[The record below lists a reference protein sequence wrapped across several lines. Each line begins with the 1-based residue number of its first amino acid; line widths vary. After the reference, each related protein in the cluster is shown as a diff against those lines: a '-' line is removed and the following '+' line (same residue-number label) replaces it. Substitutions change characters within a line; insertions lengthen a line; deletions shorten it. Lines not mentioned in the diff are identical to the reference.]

1 MPTIFLTFHIYF
13 FKCWHRLNEPTIL
26 HYIYIYL
33 MKEGKILSTLGYF
46 FFSIMNFTIGIRLV
60 FVTGLR
66 FGVIG
71 DCLSVLFFLSLFCLS
86 FVLPLLIT
94 PLVQTFLIQ
103 QYQMLNNKRTIITL
117 RSMLLIFLVLCNV
130 LLCVC
135 RSEYRA
141 VMSITISV

>member
-1 MPTIFLTFHIYF
+1 MTSHVYIAINLFNLCQQSFLPFHIYF

-66 FGVIG
+66 FGVID

-86 FVLPLLIT
+86 FALPLLIT
-94 PLVQTFLIQ
+94 PLICSTFS
-103 QYQMLNNKRTIITL
+103 YT
-117 RSMLLIFLVLCNV
+117 
-130 LLCVC
+130 
-135 RSEYRA
+135 
-141 VMSITISV
+141 TISNVKQ

>member
-1 MPTIFLTFHIYF
+1 MTSHVYIAINLFNLCQQSFLPFHIYF

-66 FGVIG
+66 FGVMD

-86 FVLPLLIT
+86 FALPLLIS
-94 PLVQTFLIQ
+94 PLICSKFS
-103 QYQMLNNKRTIITL
+103 Y
-117 RSMLLIFLVLCNV
+117 S
-130 LLCVC
+130 
-135 RSEYRA
+135 
-141 VMSITISV
+141 TISNVKQ

>member
-1 MPTIFLTFHIYF
+1 MTSHVYIAINLFNLCQQSFLPFHIYF

-66 FGVIG
+66 FGVMD

-86 FVLPLLIT
+86 FALPLLIT
-94 PLVQTFLIQ
+94 PLICSTFS
-103 QYQMLNNKRTIITL
+103 YT
-117 RSMLLIFLVLCNV
+117 
-130 LLCVC
+130 
-135 RSEYRA
+135 
-141 VMSITISV
+141 TISNVKQ

>member
-1 MPTIFLTFHIYF
+1 MTSHVYIAINLFNLCQQSFLPFHIYS

-66 FGVIG
+66 FGVMD

-86 FVLPLLIT
+86 FALPLLIT
-94 PLVQTFLIQ
+94 PLICSTFS
-103 QYQMLNNKRTIITL
+103 YT
-117 RSMLLIFLVLCNV
+117 
-130 LLCVC
+130 
-135 RSEYRA
+135 
-141 VMSITISV
+141 TISNVKQ

>member
-1 MPTIFLTFHIYF
+1 MTSHVYIAINLFNLCQQSFLPFHIYF

-66 FGVIG
+66 FGVID

-86 FVLPLLIT
+86 FALPLLIT
-94 PLVQTFLIQ
+94 PLICSKFSYT
-103 QYQMLNNKRTIITL
+103 
-117 RSMLLIFLVLCNV
+117 
-130 LLCVC
+130 
-135 RSEYRA
+135 
-141 VMSITISV
+141 TISNVKQ

>member
-1 MPTIFLTFHIYF
+1 MTSHVYIAINLFNLCQQSFLPFHIYF

-66 FGVIG
+66 FGVMD

-86 FVLPLLIT
+86 FALPLLIT
-94 PLVQTFLIQ
+94 PLICSKFSYT
-103 QYQMLNNKRTIITL
+103 
-117 RSMLLIFLVLCNV
+117 
-130 LLCVC
+130 
-135 RSEYRA
+135 
-141 VMSITISV
+141 TISNVKQ